1 MKLNF
6 RYSLENFRGVA
17 IIFVMLS
24 HIGSFKSMGQ
34 YSDYLFYFL
43 VDATAWFVFISGY
56 LFYYLEIEKF
66 NYTKYLARK
75 LKFVILPYL
84 ILSVPA
90 IAAGLYL
97 SRNILMDLT
106 ASDYAIWSILTGGTV
121 VAPMWFIPMIAVF
134 FLLTPLL
141 SRIAKSPLLLAV
153 TVTGLLFSI
162 FSFRPVHN
170 SNAIFSFL
178 HFAGFYL
185 LGISAAKHALQLDAI
200 SDAWKVRIIVLSLLA
215 FVLIG
220 FSYPG
225 MEAEPISFLGT
236 IGGLNYPILGKLALL
251 VAIFFAFERFF
262 NVQNKSLSF
271 MAKIS
276 FGLFFIHGFATLVFV
291 KWLNGLAYPGDFSR
305 LGAEVFFVV
314 GGSIVVVYVLRRVLG
329 KWSRYVIGC

>member
-1 MKLNF
+1 MKSNF
-6 RYSLENFRGVA
+6 RYSLENFRGIA
-17 IIFVMLS
+17 IVFVMLS
-24 HIGSFKSMGQ
+24 HISSFRLLGQ
-34 YSDYLFYFL
+34 YSDYFFYFL

-66 NYTKYLARK
+66 QYSKYLSRK

-84 ILSVPA
+84 ILSIPA

-97 SRNILMDLT
+97 SRNILLDLT
-106 ASDYAIWSILTGGTV
+106 PINYAIWSILTGGTV
-121 VAPMWFIPMIAVF
+121 IAPMWFIPMITVF
-134 FLLTPLL
+134 FLLTPLF
-141 SRIAKSPLLLAV
+141 SRIAKSPLLVAL
-153 TVTGLLFSI
+153 TVIGLVFSI

-185 LGISAAKHALQLDAI
+185 LGISAAKFAPQLDAI
-200 SDAWKVRIIVLSLLA
+200 PDAWKNRIIMLSLLA

-220 FSYPG
+220 ACYPG
-225 MEAEPISFLGT
+225 VETEPISFLGT
-236 IGGLNYPILGKLALL
+236 IGGLNYPILGKLMLL

-262 NVQNKSLSF
+262 NFKNKSLSF

-276 FGLFFIHGFATLVFV
+276 FGLFFIHGFATLIFAR
-291 KWLNGLAYPGDFSR
+291 WLSGFAYPGPLSM
-305 LGAEVFFVV
+305 LGAEIFFVV
-314 GGSIVVVYVLRRVLG
+314 AGSIIVVFVSTRILG